1 MQPQGHLQL
10 ILRIFGHGQNPQ
22 AAADA
27 PRWQIAEGRT
37 VLVEEEVAEAVRNEL
52 VARGHDVSVAPALM
66 FGGAQVIHKMQG
78 GYLAATESRKDGQAV
93 GF

>member
-10 ILRIFGHGQNPQ
+10 MLRIFGHGQNPQ

-27 PRWQIAEGRT
+27 PRWQVGEGRT
-37 VLVEEEVAEAVRNEL
+37 VLVEQEVSESVRAQL
-52 VARGHDVSVAPALM
+52 AARGHDVSVAPAWM
-66 FGGAQVIHKMQG
+66 FGGAQVIHKTEA
-78 GYLAATESRKDGQAV
+78 GYVAASESRKDGQAV